1 MISLSFVTGGSR
13 LKHIDEVQ
21 QRVQLSMKHIDGWL
35 YGVSTVVSNISGLSF
50 RGLPS
55 HANLTLI
62 NAGLESL
69 SYAFP
74 R

>member
-1 MISLSFVTGGSR
+1 MTSLSLVTGGRR
-13 LKHIDEVQ
+13 LEHIVEVQ
-21 QRVQLSMKHIDGWL
+21 ETVQMSMKHIDGWL
-35 YGVSTVVSNISGLSF
+35 YGVSTVVSNISGQSF

-55 HANLTLI
+55 RGNLTLI
-62 NAGLESL
+62 NAGLKSL